1 MPTLEI
7 PHYEL
12 LDRLFAV
19 VAAEDAELLPG
30 CRWLVLGRRLATLL
44 TVGEAPTLE
53 QLVTLQRVLHRRRE
67 PALED
72 VGRRLAANSEHREAA
87 EIQICLDLLLERPD
101 WHHPT
106 QVLDPPVPDF
116 AVARRR
122 PGAAPGPPRPPRR
135 DRPGHRAPRSGGAG
149 RPDRPGPPPTDA
161 PRPTTEVTRAQK
173 ERRPI

>member
-106 QVLDPPVPDF
+106 QVLDPPIPDF
-116 AVARRR
+116 ARLLAAARARRR
-122 PGAAPGPPRPPRR
+122 GRR
-135 DRPGHRAPRSGGAG
+135 DRPAGIGRVIERLEVAVQVAQTARDRRQRMRRG
-149 RPDRPGPPPTDA
+149 RP
-161 PRPTTEVTRAQK
+161 
-173 ERRPI
+173 RR